1 MNSQNLSAQAPA
13 PSRNGAKN
21 HPSGVTSRG
30 VVHENTPHTTHFTVV
45 GNHLAQ
51 HGELSLMAIGLAT
64 HIQSLPAGSAVDIR
78 SLADRFPE
86 GTARIAGALRELE
99 THGYL
104 RRGRERTAG
113 GRVVTRT
120 VSCNQPD
127 RTEAGRAARPRPE
140 PPPRRPEP
148 PPRRTGNQNRSEIPR
163 RRPQNRPDAP
173 ARRAETGQEKR
184 ARRPEGQAQP
194 PRTRPPGNAPHRS
207 DQRERPR
214 RKALPAVPAP
224 AYATPDLLHTAVGVL
239 SGLRLGD
246 PRLLISAAEAEH
258 LAPGVVAWLEREL
271 PPEAV
276 HQALTSGLPTEPLY
290 RPAALLAH
298 RLTARLPPL
307 PPFRPPKERPP
318 PLYPLHNCDTCDR
331 AYRGPEP
338 GKCTPCRTEETHG
351 QLTT

>member
-1 MNSQNLSAQAPA
+1 MDSQDFSAQAPA
-13 PSRNGAKN
+13 PSRGGPKN
-21 HPSGVTSRG
+21 HPSGGTSRG

-51 HGELSLMAIGLAT
+51 HGELSLTAIGLAT
-64 HIQSLPAGSAVDIR
+64 HIQSLPAGSPVDIR

-86 GTARIAGALRELE
+86 GTARIAGGLRELE

-104 RRGRERTAG
+104 RRGKERTAS

-127 RTEAGRAARPRPE
+127 RTGAGRGTRP
-140 PPPRRPEP
+140 RPEP
-148 PPRRTGNQNRSEIPR
+148 PPRRTGNQDRSKIPR

-173 ARRAETGQEKR
+173 ARRAETGPEKR
-184 ARRPEGQAQP
+184 ARWPERQAQSLW
-194 PRTRPPGNAPHRS
+194 TRPPGNAPHRS

-214 RKALPAVPAP
+214 RKALSAVPAP
-224 AYATPDLLHTAVGVL
+224 AYATPDLLRTAVGVL
-239 SGLRLGD
+239 SGLRQGD

-271 PPEAV
+271 PPEAI
-276 HQALTSGLPTEPLY
+276 HQALTSGLPREPLY

-307 PPFRPPKERPP
+307 PPFRPPEERPP
-318 PLYPLHNCDTCDR
+318 PPYPLHNCDTCDR

-338 GKCTPCRTEETHG
+338 GKCTSCRTKETHG

>member
-1 MNSQNLSAQAPA
+1 MDSQNPSAQAPA
-13 PSRNGAKN
+13 ASRNEAKN
-21 HPSGVTSRG
+21 HPSRVTSRG

-64 HIQSLPAGSAVDIR
+64 HIQSLPAGSAMDIR

-86 GTARIAGALRELE
+86 GRDRIAGALRELE

-104 RRGRERTAG
+104 RRDKEHTAG

-127 RTEAGRAARPRPE
+127 RTGAGRAVRPRPE
-140 PPPRRPEP
+140 PPPRRPQP
-148 PPRRTGNQNRSEIPR
+148 PPRHPGNQDRTEIPR
-163 RRPQNRPDAP
+163 RRPQNRP
-173 ARRAETGQEKR
+173 
-184 ARRPEGQAQP
+184 EGQARWTDERTPQP
-194 PRTRPPGNAPHRS
+194 QTWPPGNAPHRS

-214 RKALPAVPAP
+214 RKGLPAVPAP

-307 PPFRPPKERPP
+307 PPFRPPKEQPP
-318 PLYPLHNCDTCDR
+318 PLYPLHNCDICDR

-338 GKCTPCRTEETHG
+338 GKCAPCRTEETHG

>member
-1 MNSQNLSAQAPA
+1 M
-13 PSRNGAKN
+13 
-21 HPSGVTSRG
+21 TSRG

-64 HIQSLPAGSAVDIR
+64 HIQSLPAGSAMDIR

-86 GTARIAGALRELE
+86 GRDRIAGALRELE

-104 RRGRERTAG
+104 RRDKEHTAG

-127 RTEAGRAARPRPE
+127 RTGAGRAVRPRPE
-140 PPPRRPEP
+140 PPPRRPQP
-148 PPRRTGNQNRSEIPR
+148 PPRRPGNQDRTEIPR

-173 ARRAETGQEKR
+173 ARLAERGPQKR
-184 ARRPEGQAQP
+184 AGRPEGQAPWPDEQARWPDGRARWPEEQTPQP
-194 PRTRPPGNAPHRS
+194 QTRPPGNAPHRS

-224 AYATPDLLHTAVGVL
+224 AYATPDLLLTAVGVL

-307 PPFRPPKERPP
+307 PPFRPPKEQPP

-338 GKCTPCRTEETHG
+338 GKCAPCRTEETHG